1 MQVAAL
7 SPATSHPPRGI
18 FSSTIVLLE
27 SAICLFSLLVSLRRK
42 NWLKMG
48 TGWQFRSLA
57 SMLMLDGFGGS
68 LINPMSGKW
77 GQGILSLSL
86 LARLAR
92 LK

>member
-7 SPATSHPPRGI
+7 SPAMSHPPRGI

-27 SAICLFSLLVSLRRK
+27 SATCLFSLSVSLRRK

-48 TGWQFRSLA
+48 TRWQFRSPA

-68 LINPMSGKW
+68 LVNPVSGRK
-77 GQGILSLSL
+77 GQGILTMSL

-92 LK
+92 LN